1 MSEKIRANSSGS
13 DKSDEI
19 DLGRLLGELIDNRWL
34 IIGVTAICLSLGIL
48 YSLFA
53 TPIYRAD
60 AMVQV
65 EQNMGNSLL
74 NNINQILPNSQPES
88 APEIELLKSRMIL
101 SKTVEE
107 LGLRTVVDEQF
118 FPVFGKGFARLTKQ
132 DPNLIAV
139 SKFDVP
145 EAWVDD
151 PSVLLTVEEN
161 NSFTVTKDGDL
172 LAKGNIGQLLQ
183 KNGVSILVS
192 DIHATP
198 GTEFKISKISEL
210 RAINNL
216 LDAFDVADK
225 GKDTGV
231 LGLTLTGEDPVLI
244 SKTLNSITK
253 NYLEQN
259 VERKSEEDAKS
270 LDFLKEQL
278 PKVRTALD
286 LSEDKLNQYRQQK
299 DSVDLS
305 LEAKSV
311 LDSIVSVDTQLNEL
325 TFKEAEISK
334 LYTKEHPSYRALL
347 EKRKTLEDEREKL
360 NKRVSAMPQT
370 QQEILRLSRD
380 VQSGQEV
387 YMQLLNKEQELSISK
402 ASTVGNVRIIDR
414 AITQP
419 KPVEPKKLLAL
430 AVSVILGGILSV
442 GYVLLRSFL
451 HRGIE
456 NPEQLEELGINV
468 YASVPLSEWQRKK
481 DLEFSVK
488 NKGKKINSD
497 SNSLLAFGNPADL
510 AIEAIRSLR
519 TSLHFAMM
527 EAKNN
532 VLMISGASPGIG
544 KTFISVNLA
553 AVVAQAGQRVL
564 FIDSDMRKGYSHE
577 LLGLNGH
584 NGLSDI
590 LSGTIAVTAAV
601 QHTVHEGL
609 DFIARGQIPPNPSE
623 LLMHKRFTEV
633 IQWASENYDLVLVDT
648 PPILAVTDAAIIG
661 KQAGTSLMVARFELN
676 SPKEVEVS
684 VKRFEQNGVEVK
696 GVILNAVM
704 RKASNYYNY
713 GYDYYDYSYKSKS

>member
-1 MSEKIRANSSGS
+1 MSEKIKVNSSGS

-65 EQNMGNSLL
+65 EQNVGNSLL

-101 SKTVEE
+101 SKTVED
-107 LGLRTVVDEQF
+107 LGLRTVIEEQY
-118 FPVFGKGFARLTKQ
+118 FPLFGKGFARLTRQ
-132 DPNLIAV
+132 EPGLIAV

-145 EAWVDD
+145 ASWIDD
-151 PSVLLTVEEN
+151 PSVILTVEED

-172 LAKGNIGQLLQ
+172 LVKGTIGQFLQ
-183 KNGVSILVS
+183 KDGLSILVS
-192 DIHATP
+192 GIKSP
-198 GTEFKISKISEL
+198 VGTEFKISKISEL
-210 RAINNL
+210 KAINDL
-216 LDAFDVADK
+216 LDVFDVADK

-231 LGLTLTGEDPVLI
+231 LGLTMTGEDPVLI
-244 SKTLNSITK
+244 RKILDSIAK

-270 LDFLKEQL
+270 LDFLKDQL

-334 LYTKEHPSYRALL
+334 LYTKEHPSYKALL
-347 EKRKTLEDEREKL
+347 EKRKTLEGEREKL

-402 ASTVGNVRIIDR
+402 ASTIGNVRIIDH
-414 AITQP
+414 AVTQI
-419 KPVEPKKLLAL
+419 KPVAPKKVVVLLA
-430 AVSVILGGILSV
+430 SIILGGALSI
-442 GYVLLRSFL
+442 GYILLRSFL

-456 NPEQLEELGINV
+456 SPEQLETLGINV

-481 DLEFSVK
+481 DLEFTAK
-488 NKGKKINSD
+488 NKGRKINSD

-544 KTFISVNLA
+544 KTFISVNLG

-577 LLGLNGH
+577 LLGLNGI

-590 LSGTIAVTAAV
+590 LSGTIPVASAV
-601 QHTVHEGL
+601 QHTANEGL
-609 DFIARGQIPPNPSE
+609 DFIGRGMIPPNPSE
-623 LLMHKRFTEV
+623 LLMHRRFVEV
-633 IQWASENYDLVLVDT
+633 LTWASENYDLVLVDT

-661 KQAGTSLMVARFELN
+661 KHAGTSLMVARFELN
-676 SPKEVEVS
+676 TPKEVEVS
-684 VKRFEQNGVEVK
+684 IKRFDQNGVEIK